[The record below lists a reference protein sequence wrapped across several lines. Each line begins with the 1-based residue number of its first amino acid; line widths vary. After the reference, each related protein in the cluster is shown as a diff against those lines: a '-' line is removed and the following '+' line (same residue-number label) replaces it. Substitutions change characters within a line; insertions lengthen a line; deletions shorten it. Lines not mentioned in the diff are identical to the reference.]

1 MRYRLKEE
9 SPIEAA
15 PALPPNLGRVGFEG
29 PPKFLGIDA
38 QGREVLS
45 YIPGAAVT
53 PPYPAWSLTNA
64 ALLSVAL
71 LLRRYHEAVVDF
83 DFSGH
88 IWPQSAPQPYSGEL
102 ISHNDPNLDTVVFR
116 EGNAV

>member
-15 PALPPNLGRVGFEG
+15 SSGWAKRYGAPFDRPAPQRMPSCSTSVALVSMVPRNSWVLTHKTGRFS
-29 PPKFLGIDA
+29 
-38 QGREVLS
+38 Q

-53 PPYPAWSLTNA
+53 PPYPAWPLTNA

-71 LLRRYHEAVVDF
+71 LLMRYHEAVIGF
-83 DFSGH
+83 DFS
-88 IWPQSAPQPYSGEL
+88 
-102 ISHNDPNLDTVVFR
+102 
-116 EGNAV
+116 